1 MTVTAHEPTT
11 AATTTALDPRT
22 LVTPEVF
29 GKLVDYFAADRHVTR
44 VYAERAVEQF
54 LVFLKAHADTVT
66 SEDFGMLLPDGSIG
80 RVVPTLPV
88 DAVWHSVLQHT
99 VPYAAACEQ
108 VAGSFVHHVPILTE
122 GMMDGT
128 AVTFTLAA
136 LHATGYRV
144 DMEFWHGE
152 AESCCPPGEPD
163 FTGK

>member
-1 MTVTAHEPTT
+1 MTVTASEPTT
-11 AATTTALDPRT
+11 NTTALDPRT
-22 LVTPEVF
+22 LVTSEVF

-44 VYAERAVEQF
+44 AYAERAVEQF
-54 LVFLKAHADTVT
+54 CVFLKAHADNVGNP
-66 SEDFGMLLPDGSIG
+66 DFGMSLPDGSVA

-108 VAGSFVHHVPILTE
+108 IAGGFVHHIPILTE

-163 FTGK
+163 FSGR

>member
-1 MTVTAHEPTT
+1 MTITADRSTT
-11 AATTTALDPRT
+11 IASDPRT

-29 GKLVDYFAADRHVTR
+29 SKLVDYFAADRHVTR
-44 VYAERAVEQF
+44 AYAERAVEQF
-54 LVFLKAHADTVT
+54 LVFLKAHADNVGNP
-66 SEDFGMLLPDGSIG
+66 DFGMPLPDGSIG

-108 VAGSFVHHVPILTE
+108 IAGGFVHHIPILTE

-144 DMEFWHGE
+144 EMEFWAGE
-152 AESCCPPGEPD
+152 AESCCPPNPPMPGE
-163 FTGK
+163 GK

>member
-1 MTVTAHEPTT
+1 MTISADT
-11 AATTTALDPRT
+11 AAGTAADPRT
-22 LVTPEVF
+22 LVDPETF

-44 VYAERAVEQF
+44 SYAEQAVEQF
-54 LVFLKAHADTVT
+54 LVFLKAHADNV
-66 SEDFGMLLPDGSIG
+66 DNPNFGMPLPDGSIG

-108 VAGSFVHHVPILTE
+108 IAGGFVHHIPILTE

-136 LHATGYRV
+136 LHTTGYRV
-144 DMEFWHGE
+144 DMAFWDGE
-152 AESCCPPGEPD
+152 AESCCPPNPPQPG
-163 FTGK
+163 GGN

>member
-1 MTVTAHEPTT
+1 MTVTAHEP
-11 AATTTALDPRT
+11 TTTALDPRT

-44 VYAERAVEQF
+44 SYAERAVEQF
-54 LVFLKAHADTVT
+54 LIFLRAHADTVGN
-66 SEDFGMLLPDGSIG
+66 EDFGMLLPDGSIG

-108 VAGSFVHHVPILTE
+108 IAGSFVHHIPILTE

-136 LHATGYRV
+136 LHATCYRV